1 MKPRSEAAASIFE
14 AVTDLYAS
22 SIVNQDTVKEFAARC
37 LVPEVPEYTPEQIR
51 TMRKKLNVSQSEFAL
66 MLNASTGAIQKW
78 ERWAKRPNPF
88 ARKLL
93 HILEHKGP
101 SVLL

>member
-51 TMRKKLNVSQSEFAL
+51 TMRKKAERQSKRVRLDAQRQYR
-66 MLNASTGAIQKW
+66 SDSKVGARGETPQPF
-78 ERWAKRPNPF
+78 RPEI
-88 ARKLL
+88 AAY
-93 HILEHKGP
+93 
-101 SVLL
+101 S